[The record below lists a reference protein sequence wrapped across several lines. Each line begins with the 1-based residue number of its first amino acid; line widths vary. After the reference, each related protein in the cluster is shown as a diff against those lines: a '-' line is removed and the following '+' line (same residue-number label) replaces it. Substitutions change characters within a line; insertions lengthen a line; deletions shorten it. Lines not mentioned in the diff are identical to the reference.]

1 MYTALETLPKTLFF
15 FVFKSEAMVGN
26 KKLDNLTLY
35 DMYLCSMNHYDA
47 GNSYQRA
54 SREGSKR

>member
-1 MYTALETLPKTLFF
+1 
-15 FVFKSEAMVGN
+15 MVGN

-47 GNSYQRA
+47 GNSYQRV